1 MHFKQ
6 HIAAVASACML
17 TAAPAFSQNL
27 RVPMDDAR
35 LRAAL
40 ETIQRDNAWTL
51 DQQVSICEIPAPPF
65 KEAVRAAEF
74 KRWLGE

>member
-1 MHFKQ
+1 MYFIRR
-6 HIAAVASACML
+6 IAAIAGACLL

-65 KEAVRAAEF
+65 KEAARAAE
-74 KRWLGE
+74 L